1 MTLFERIMLDENR
14 YSNFINECADRICEN
29 SHIKLILV
37 AGPSC
42 SGKTTTTHKLSDALF
57 KRGKQAY
64 TISIDDFYLNPKDM
78 PLKEDGKPD
87 FEAIESFDI
96 EGLHDCLHK
105 LSCGEC
111 ADIPHF
117 DFTAEK
123 RTGVR
128 CTIRLDDKSIAIIE
142 GLHALNPII
151 YKNFVSEDKIFKIF
165 LDCHSDTPST
175 MRYSRLMRRLVR
187 DYHYRNSDAQKT
199 FMLWENVLAGDKK
212 YIYPFEHLAD
222 IKINTRFG
230 YESAVLRGDAIEIL
244 KKLPADSIYTEFAK
258 VMIDYLS
265 GIESIPEN
273 AVPHDSLLQ
282 EFIG

>member
-1 MTLFERIMLDENR
+1 MTLYKKIMFDENR
-14 YSNFINECADRICEN
+14 YGNFINECADRICKD
-29 SHIKLILV
+29 SHIKLVLV

-42 SGKTTTTHKLSDALF
+42 SGKTTTTHKLSDALY

-78 PLKEDGKPD
+78 PIKEDGKPD

-96 EGLHDCLHK
+96 QDLHNCLHK
-105 LSCGEC
+105 LSCGES

-117 DFTAEK
+117 DFALEK
-123 RTGVR
+123 RTGTR
-128 CTIRLDDKSIAIIE
+128 CTIRLDNKSIAIIE
-142 GLHALNPII
+142 GLHALNPVI

-165 LDCHSDTPST
+165 LDCHTDNPST

-199 FMLWENVLAGDKK
+199 FMLWENVLSGEKK
-212 YIYPFEHLAD
+212 YIYPFENLAD
-222 IKINTRFG
+222 VKINTRFD
-230 YESAVLRGDAIEIL
+230 YESGVFRDSVINIL
-244 KKLPADSIYTEFAK
+244 KELPENSIYREFAK
-258 VMIDYLS
+258 VMIDYLT
-265 GIESIPEN
+265 GIESISQK
-273 AVPHDSLLQ
+273 AVPQDSLLY